1 MNLQIIGDKSVK
13 KVIAV
18 AEDLMGQDPD
28 GITLHVLQS
37 IVSHCGLDDRYLVVP
52 TSQLDAVCD
61 RWTPFALV
69 ADEQPSEAA
78 ASHYCVC
85 ISDREEGVLPET
97 VCHHTTYS
105 LEDDRA
111 DFVAKNL
118 RNFQGRGYTFDLVGL
133 GIIGRIHLLSGDEQT
148 LRSTLIAA
156 SAALSCGI
164 SFADVVEVLNTLAA
178 MVARSGLAV
187 Q

>member
-18 AEDLMGQDPD
+18 AEDLMGHDP
-28 GITLHVLQS
+28 GEITLHVLQS

-52 TSQLDAVCD
+52 SSQLDGVTG

-69 ADEQPSEAA
+69 SDEQPSEGEAA
-78 ASHYCVC
+78 PYCVC
-85 ISDREEGVLPET
+85 VSEREEGVLPET

-156 SAALSCGI
+156 SAALSCGF
-164 SFADVVEVLNTLAA
+164 SFADVVEVLNALAS
-178 MVARSGLAV
+178 MVAHSSCAV